1 MVGKL
6 ESNLKFLEF
15 FRNFLFL
22 ITGKSNITLV
32 DFTEVMV
39 DNQSENIFIIF
50 DSNRISRGDLCSIES
65 AAFHH
70 PYSKV
75 FAIFQQKFFKEF
87 QGSNLMKKYESLFK
101 KEIENERFRN
111 FLKLNRTQKQIQN
124 PFSFIFTLSSYKIN
138 IFLFEINSYK

>member
-1 MVGKL
+1 MVGNL

-50 DSNRISRGDLCSIES
+50 DSNRISSGDLCSIES

-75 FAIFQQKFFKEF
+75 FAIFQQKFFEEF

-111 FLKLNRTQKQIQN
+111 FLKLNRTQKQILN